1 MRWGL
6 LGVLVVT
13 MLAAHLLGP
22 VVAGPLF
29 VPAWVR

>member
-6 LGVLVVT
+6 LGVLVAM

-22 VVAGPLF
+22 VVAGPLLM
-29 VPAWVR
+29 PAWVR